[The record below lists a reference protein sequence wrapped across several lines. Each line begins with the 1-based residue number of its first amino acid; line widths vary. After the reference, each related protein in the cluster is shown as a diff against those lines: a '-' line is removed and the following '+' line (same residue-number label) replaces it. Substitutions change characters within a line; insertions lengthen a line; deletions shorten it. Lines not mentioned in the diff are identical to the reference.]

1 MTGVLAHAG
10 VGLTTDA
17 LIALRH
23 VALTEH
29 GAPTMAALP
38 GGFQTRRR
46 GQGIEVAD
54 VREYVAGDDIRHL
67 DRGTT
72 ARTGRLHIRQFQ
84 EERDRVALLVADF
97 RAPMFWGLK
106 RAFLSVAAAE
116 VLTLMGWHMVES
128 GGRVGLL
135 ALTTGAP
142 VIVPSRGKTRG
153 MLDVI
158 GGLVQAH
165 ARSLN
170 ALQQGEDEDW
180 TLEHGLAGVER
191 LTPTGS
197 EVIVASGFEKQG
209 DGFPDLL
216 DRLDHRRNTRL
227 ILVTESK
234 THEMPSGWYPIRLS
248 DGRQRRVHL
257 AETQASHQPACQ
269 SIATHDALVVNAS
282 DPVERTARRIS
293 PAFAARYIS

>member
-1 MTGVLAHAG
+1 MTGALEHAG
-10 VGLTTDA
+10 VSLTTDA

-23 VALTEH
+23 IALTDHEN
-29 GAPTMAALP
+29 PTMAALP
-38 GGFQTRRR
+38 GGFLTRKR
-46 GQGIEVAD
+46 GQGVEVAD

-97 RAPMFWGLK
+97 RASMFWGLQ

-116 VLTLMGWHMVES
+116 ALALIGWHLVES

-135 ALTTGAP
+135 ALTTDTS
-142 VIVPSRGKTRG
+142 VIVPPRGKTRG

-165 ARSLN
+165 SHSLAVLQN
-170 ALQQGEDEDW
+170 GENEGWALDQA
-180 TLEHGLAGVER
+180 LAGVER

-197 EVIVASGFEKQG
+197 EVIIASGFDQQG
-209 DGFPDLL
+209 DGFSDQL
-216 DRLDHRRNTRL
+216 DRLDHRRNPRL
-227 ILVTESK
+227 VLVTESK
-234 THEMPSGWYPIRLS
+234 THEMPRGWYPIRLS
-248 DGRQRRVHL
+248 DGQQKRVYL
-257 AETQASHQPACQ
+257 AEAQPFNELTYQ
-269 SIATHDALVVNAS
+269 KVATHPALVINAS
-282 DPVERTARRIS
+282 DPVEQTSRRIS
-293 PAFAARYIS
+293 SAFAARYLA

>member
-1 MTGVLAHAG
+1 MSDVLDHAG
-10 VGLTTDA
+10 VNLTTEA

-29 GAPTMAALP
+29 ENPSMAALP
-38 GGFQTRRR
+38 GGFLTRKR

-97 RAPMFWGLK
+97 RAPMFWGLQ

-135 ALTTGAP
+135 ALTTDTP
-142 VIVPSRGKTRG
+142 VIVPLRGKTRG

-165 ARSLN
+165 SHSLN
-170 ALQQGEDEDW
+170 TLQKGEDAGW
-180 TLEHGLAGVER
+180 TLEHALAGVER

-197 EVIVASGFEKQG
+197 EIIVASGFDQQG
-209 DGFPDLL
+209 DGFSDLL
-216 DRLDHRRNTRL
+216 DRLDHRRNARL
-227 ILVTESK
+227 VIVTESK
-234 THEMPSGWYPIRLS
+234 THEMPIGWYPIRLS
-248 DGRQRRVHL
+248 DGQHRRVYL
-257 AETQASHQPACQ
+257 GKEASEDAPIYQKVAGH
-269 SIATHDALVVNAS
+269 TALVVNAS
-282 DPVERTARRIS
+282 DPVEQTSRRIS
-293 PAFAARYIS
+293 SGFVARYVS